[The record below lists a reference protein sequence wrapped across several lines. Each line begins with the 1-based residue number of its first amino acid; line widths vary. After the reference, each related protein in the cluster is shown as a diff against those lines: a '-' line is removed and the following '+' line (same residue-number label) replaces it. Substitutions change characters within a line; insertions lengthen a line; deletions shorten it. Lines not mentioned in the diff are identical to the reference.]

1 MALHFRGKAVNKTE
15 RNVYSFFAG
24 MVLIIVVALLFV
36 LTAHADDHGAMPMPS
51 QTQRQRQTQSAS
63 ASQTQG
69 NAQSTTF
76 EGSAPDVILIPNN
89 NTESCLRVFGLAFSN
104 QSGGGGIGYPWRSAA
119 CDFEQA
125 ADDASAGGNQRM
137 AWYWRCHKKNIY
149 KAFKRKGASK
159 EQAIHGCTQ
168 MMWAMLEPPRPE
180 KSEYDE
186 PIVINCDHPETHER
200 IFEACQE
207 K

>member
-1 MALHFRGKAVNKTE
+1 MNKSE
-15 RNVYSFFAG
+15 RNISAFFG
-24 MVLIIVVALLFV
+24 GIVLVVVVSILFV
-36 LTAHADDHGAMPMPS
+36 LTAKADDHSGMMPMPAS
-51 QTQRQRQTQSAS
+51 QTQRQGQGQRQKQTASAS
-63 ASQTQG
+63 ANQTQG

-119 CDFEQA
+119 CDFQRI
-125 ADDASAGGNQRM
+125 ADDSAARGDHRL
-137 AWYWRCHKKNIY
+137 ADYWRCHKKNIY
-149 KAFKRKGASK
+149 KTFKRKGVSK
-159 EQAIHGCTQ
+159 DEAIEACYYK
-168 MMWAMLEPPRPE
+168 MWAMSEPPRPE
-180 KSEYDE
+180 KSEYNE

-200 IFEACQE
+200 LFEACQE